1 MDGKKVGN
9 KKIKVPIPAGV
20 DSGNQLKVPGY
31 GETISGGKAGNLLVR
46 VSVDSHPYLKREGM
60 HIVTEKHIKLTDA
73 LLGYNFDLVNYDGKT
88 LRVEVP
94 ASVQHG
100 QVLRIKNKGVIS
112 RRVGAGDLLV
122 VINIDMPKKLSK
134 DARRIVEQLR
144 SEGV

>member
-1 MDGKKVGN
+1 
-9 KKIKVPIPAGV
+9 
-20 DSGNQLKVPGY
+20 
-31 GETISGGKAGNLLVR
+31 
-46 VSVDSHPYLKREGM
+46 M